1 MPTQYALG
9 QLYLTDDPEV
19 HDAELGIPWL
29 EYAARHG
36 NDCAT
41 YQLGKEHLRGKVVE
55 RDTAKAMEY
64 FTQSAEAGNQFAQ
77 YVLGK
82 LYLDRQDCEQA
93 HYWFSQSATQGN
105 EYAQFF
111 LDRWDNLKPPSVMLS
126 VSRLLHHMGRIFQA
140 QMPSPT
146 IPGGIQIDRKRPAQ
160 LREKKIAMG
169 HKPDDHEEQTPSWTM
184 TMG

>member
-64 FTQSAEAGNQFAQ
+64 LTQSAETGNQ
-77 YVLGK
+77 
-82 LYLDRQDCEQA
+82 
-93 HYWFSQSATQGN
+93 
-105 EYAQFF
+105 
-111 LDRWDNLKPPSVMLS
+111 
-126 VSRLLHHMGRIFQA
+126 
-140 QMPSPT
+140 
-146 IPGGIQIDRKRPAQ
+146 
-160 LREKKIAMG
+160 
-169 HKPDDHEEQTPSWTM
+169 
-184 TMG
+184 